1 MKRGSNIFGVLTTS
15 RWSLEK
21 PIVTGLENL
30 KCGSRKSCGVGNGVL
45 AALRGGVSVGGR
57 RAVDYAGQ
65 RMELELRRLGRSAL
79 WWVGTAAGRSVGD
92 FSLG

>member
-1 MKRGSNIFGVLTTS
+1 M
-15 RWSLEK
+15 
-21 PIVTGLENL
+21 
-30 KCGSRKSCGVGNGVL
+30 
-45 AALRGGVSVGGR
+45 SVGGR